1 MLKRFACVLSCAAAA
16 ILAAAPSASAQQ
28 SGSPQQHF
36 ILRAPATLVDAV
48 VARHGL
54 VVYRIL
60 RNDLIDRIVVVSG
73 PPSVTAADIA
83 NEVGNDDD
91 VIGFE
96 PDVNVRVPEL
106 AASPTLSQSTAA
118 ILEQLNTSTVVDFF
132 GTPSLSAYV
141 TQPAGPII
149 RLPEARGYGLTGLS
163 PVAIIDTGVDG
174 SHPLLQGVMVDGFD
188 FTRDTAGA
196 ATDVIDLMDP
206 IAAALGQSTAAIL
219 ERRSIVTLNQS
230 TAAILEQSTAA
241 ILEGAPALPA
251 SFGHGTMVAGL
262 MHLVAPTARILP
274 LKAFHAD
281 GSASMSDI
289 IRAIYY
295 AADHGAR
302 VVNMSFSVPESSQ
315 ELMRAI
321 DFATN
326 RGAICVAAAGNR
338 AKEMVVYPAGFR
350 NVIGVASTNNV
361 DLRSVFSNFGDGAVT
376 LAAPGESLMTTFPG
390 GRYAAV
396 TGTSFSTALVSG
408 GVALM
413 TQAWGPLT
421 ASQALDDLRR
431 SLSLGQS
438 LGLGRLDLFATLSKT
453 LTRK

>member
-1 MLKRFACVLSCAAAA
+1 MLKRFAGVLSCATAAICAAA
-16 ILAAAPSASAQQ
+16 SPASAQQ
-28 SGSPQQHF
+28 HY
-36 ILRAPATLVDAV
+36 ILRAPSALADAV
-48 VARHGL
+48 VTRHGL
-54 VVYRIL
+54 TVYRIL
-60 RNDLIDRIVVVSG
+60 RDDSIDRIVVVSG
-73 PPSVTAADIA
+73 PPSLATADIA
-83 NEVGNDDD
+83 NAVGNDDD

-96 PDVNVRVPEL
+96 PDVSVRVPEL
-106 AASPTLSQSTAA
+106 AASATLSQSTAA
-118 ILEQLNTSTVVDFF
+118 ILEQLNMSTVVDFF
-132 GTPSLSAYV
+132 GKPSLSTYA
-141 TQPAGPII
+141 TQPAISII
-149 RLPEARGYGLTGLS
+149 RLPEARGYGLTGVNT
-163 PVAIIDTGVDG
+163 VAIIDTGVDG
-174 SHPLLQGVMVDGFD
+174 AHPLLQGVMVDGFD

-196 ATDVIDLMDP
+196 ATDLIDLANP
-206 IAAALGQSTAAIL
+206 ISVALGQSTAAIL
-219 ERRSIVTLNQS
+219 ERRSIVALNQS

-241 ILEGAPALPA
+241 ILEGAPPLPA

-262 MHLVAPTARILP
+262 MHLVAPTALIQP
-274 LKAFHAD
+274 LKAFRAD
-281 GSASMSDI
+281 GSANMSDI

-302 VVNMSFSVPESSQ
+302 VVNMSFSVPDSSQ

-321 DFATN
+321 DYASS
-326 RGAICVAAAGNR
+326 RGAICVAAAGNQ

-350 NVIGVASTNNV
+350 NVIGVASTNNL

-376 LAAPGESLMTTFPG
+376 LAAPGELLMTTYPG

-438 LGLGRLDLFATLSKT
+438 LGLGRLDLFATLAKT